1 MGDITVIDRLCKKPG
16 TSLIPYLSLFFE
28 KITPRTVLQ
37 KTSLKGVVD
46 HFQVGEYKI
55 SERYLVVLVV
65 YGWEN
70 ENWKSST
77 RNQLQVVRG
86 WVQTSQ
92 LVYCYEKS
100 LFIRVYRFVYSL
112 SLSDTI

>member
-1 MGDITVIDRLCKKPG
+1 MGNVIVIGPTIQQSG
-16 TSLIPYLSLFFE
+16 ISLTPFFLE
-28 KITPRTVLQ
+28 KIIPRTVLQ

-86 WVQTSQ
+86 
-92 LVYCYEKS
+92 
-100 LFIRVYRFVYSL
+100 
-112 SLSDTI
+112 